1 MMASLINTPDYYKRL
16 RTGFTP
22 IHSTKL
28 WDVKDPRSSPLLIHT
43 HTNNNLHSNATVEAL
58 NVNTEVT
65 SK

>member
-1 MMASLINTPDYYKRL
+1 MIKDRLYTNTQHKI
-16 RTGFTP
+16 TGRQRPSQF
-22 IHSTKL
+22 
-28 WDVKDPRSSPLLIHT
+28 SSPHSHT